1 MSERGKFLV
10 QYAGRILG
18 RDLTEDEAKLVSQ
31 ETNRRVV
38 RDLCATFS
46 KPKPKPK
53 SKAKAK
59 KDDKPIEQVIEEV
72 VKDEE

>member
-1 MSERGKFLV
+1 LSERGEFLV

-53 SKAKAK
+53 AKAK
-59 KDDKPIEQVIEEV
+59 KDDKPIKEVIEEV

>member
-1 MSERGKFLV
+1 MSERGEFLV
-10 QYAGRILG
+10 QYAERILG
-18 RDLTEDEAKLVSQ
+18 RTLTADEAKLVSQ
-31 ETNRRVV
+31 EVNRRVV

-53 SKAKAK
+53 AKAK
-59 KDDKPIEQVIEEV
+59 KDDRPIEQVIDEV